1 MVIPA
6 SLPAAGGCRN
16 DRTGQDWDWTG
27 IYKIYII
34 KSIDKTSMGY
44 QQREYGPLMAATVIS
59 TTPMLIAYFLSQK
72 YVIKGIALSGL
83 KG

>member
-1 MVIPA
+1 MVITA
-6 SLPAAGGCRN
+6 SLPTAGGCRN

-34 KSIDKTSMGY
+34 KSVDKTSVGY
-44 QQREYGPLMAATVIS
+44 QKREYGPLMAATVIS
-59 TTPMLIAYFLSQK
+59 AAPMLIAYFVSQK

-83 KG
+83 RG

>member
-6 SLPAAGGCRN
+6 SLLAAGGRRN
-16 DRTGQDWDWTG
+16 DRTGQDSDWTG

-44 QQREYGPLMAATVIS
+44 QQREYGPLMATTVIP
-59 TTPMLIAYFLSQK
+59 TAPMLIAYFLSQK
-72 YVIKGIALSGL
+72 YVIKGIVLSGM